1 MAIQIGDKIPSF
13 KATKQDGTAFDSH
26 EIHEKPVVIY
36 FYPKDFTPGCTT
48 QACSFRDAYQDFQ
61 DLGAEVIGVSGDS
74 ASSHQSF
81 QQKYKLPFILLS
93 DADRKLKMNKLNPKY
108 VLRNYMA
115 QLAIEA
121 AEKEDYSFINE
132 LHELLK
138 HPYDEQPEN
147 EKWFAKR
154 PDWAR
159 NKVGCSML
167 SCSS

>member
-1 MAIQIGDKIPSF
+1 MGIQIGDKLPSF
-13 KATKQDGTAFDSH
+13 KATKQDGTAFDSQEVNH
-26 EIHEKPVVIY
+26 KPVVIY

-48 QACSFRDAYQDFQ
+48 QACSFRDAYQDFK

-74 ASSHQSF
+74 ASSHQNF

-93 DADRKLKMNKLNPKY
+93 DADRKAKMNQVNPKY

-121 AEKEDYSFINE
+121 AEKEDYTLIDE
-132 LHELLK
+132 LYTLLK
-138 HPYDEQPEN
+138 NPYDEQPQY

-159 NKVGCSML
+159 HKVGCSML